1 MSISNATYMYIYTT
15 FGQTIAV
22 SWKSRDSP
30 SACQGFYFSS
40 SKISSRQMEYFGRDW
55 YSCFRTC
62 RLELFNRVL
71 SNQPTIALAFTKAD
85 VPRIAIASCSAT
97 RLETT
102 KPEILKINPNID
114 ILVVIKAYCM
124 GRNVQG

>member
-1 MSISNATYMYIYTT
+1 
-15 FGQTIAV
+15 
-22 SWKSRDSP
+22 
-30 SACQGFYFSS
+30 
-40 SKISSRQMEYFGRDW
+40 MEYFGRDW
-55 YSCFRTC
+55 YSCFRTY